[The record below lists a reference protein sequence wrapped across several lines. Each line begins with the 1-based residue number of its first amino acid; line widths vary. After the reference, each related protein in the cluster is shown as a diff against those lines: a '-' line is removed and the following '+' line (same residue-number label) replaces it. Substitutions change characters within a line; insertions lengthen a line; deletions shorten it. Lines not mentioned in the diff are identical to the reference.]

1 LNADKAVLEA
11 KAWKSLEDGAEREI
25 QMRQNSK
32 LIVQEGIESVLLKE
46 RKILAQRA
54 TTEIEAKLEYLREY
68 DHTLEQAKQHNEV
81 LFREERE
88 AKKKNHEE
96 IRNFEQAHLDN
107 MATRDPFKSKIT
119 AMNLSKAKSTLN
131 SSRRPVSSR
140 EEIILPPSKY
150 ADLNRPGIIIEERYE

>member
-1 LNADKAVLEA
+1 MCNNTF
-11 KAWKSLEDGAEREI
+11 
-25 QMRQNSK
+25 Q
-32 LIVQEGIESVLLKE
+32 LKE

-54 TTEIEAKLEYLREY
+54 TSEIEEKLEYLRAY
-68 DHTLEQAKQHNEV
+68 DRTVEEAKQHNEM

-96 IRNFEQAHLDN
+96 IRKYEQAHLDN

-131 SSRRPVSSR
+131 NQRNSITSR
-140 EEIILPPSKY
+140 EEIILPPAKY
-150 ADLNRPGIIIEERYE
+150 TDMKDNGIIIEERAEREFQQVQKLYKFRSLL